1 MLFFMDFVFN
11 FDPYIASRL
20 GAKCRYYERGSDGG
34 TIPGS
39 YTEMVK
45 LYNNIMAKYA
55 YINLRDYSE
64 VSEEVEVE
72 KKYNLRLG

>member
-1 MLFFMDFVFN
+1 MDFVFN
-11 FDPYIASRL
+11 FDPHIAFRF
-20 GAKCRYYERGSDGG
+20 GEKCRYYEPGSDGG
-34 TIPGS
+34 TTPGS

-45 LYNNIMAKYA
+45 LYKNIMANYA